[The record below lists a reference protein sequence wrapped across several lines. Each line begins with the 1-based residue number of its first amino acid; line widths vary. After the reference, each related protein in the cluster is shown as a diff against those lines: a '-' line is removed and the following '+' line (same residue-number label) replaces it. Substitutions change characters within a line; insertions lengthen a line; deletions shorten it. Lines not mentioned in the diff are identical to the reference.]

1 MSQRTSKATRAR
13 VAAVLAA
20 PVLALTLMAP
30 AASAAAAA
38 PVDTPAACAGTT
50 HVSLLGHEACLTPS
64 SDDASSSDNLLG
76 GLLGAVTGLL
86 GGLLGGLL

>member
-13 VAAVLAA
+13 VAAILAA

-30 AASAAAAA
+30 SASAATAT
-38 PVDTPAACAGTT
+38 DTPAACDGTT
-50 HVSLLGHEACLTPS
+50 HVSLMGHEACLSPS
-64 SDDASSSDNLLG
+64 SDDSSSSSDPIS

>member
-30 AASAAAAA
+30 CASAATAT
-38 PVDTPAACAGTT
+38 DTPAKCDGTT

-64 SDDASSSDNLLG
+64 SGDDSSSASGLLG

-86 GGLLGGLL
+86 GGLLGSL

>member
-30 AASAAAAA
+30 AASAAA

>member
-1 MSQRTSKATRAR
+1 MSQRTSKVTRAR

-30 AASAAAAA
+30 CASAATTT
-38 PVDTPAACAGTT
+38 DTPAACAGTT
-50 HVSLLGHEACLTPS
+50 HVSLMGHEACLTPS
-64 SDDASSSDNLLG
+64 SDDDSSSSDPVG
-76 GLLGAVTGLL
+76 GLLGVVTGLL

>member
-1 MSQRTSKATRAR
+1 MSQRTSKVTRAR

-20 PVLALTLMAP
+20 PVLALTLMTP
-30 AASAAAAA
+30 CASAATT
-38 PVDTPAACAGTT
+38 TPATPVACAGTV
-50 HVSLLGHEACLTPS
+50 HVSLLGHKACLTPS
-64 SDDASSSDNLLG
+64 SDDDSSSSDLLG

>member
-1 MSQRTSKATRAR
+1 
-13 VAAVLAA
+13 
-20 PVLALTLMAP
+20 MAP
-30 AASAAAAA
+30 SASAATTTHA
-38 PVDTPAACAGTT
+38 PAACAGTT

-64 SDDASSSDNLLG
+64 SDDTSSSDNLLS

>member
-1 MSQRTSKATRAR
+1 MSQRTSKAARAR

-30 AASAAAAA
+30 CASAAT
-38 PVDTPAACAGTT
+38 PTDTPAACAGTT
-50 HVSLLGHEACLTPS
+50 HVSLLGHQACLTPS
-64 SDDASSSDNLLG
+64 SDDSSSSDGLLG